1 MLTYRKVNNLDE
13 GMRRD
18 FVSFINFLNVE

>member
-1 MLTYRKVNNLDE
+1 MLTYSKVNNLDE

-18 FVSFINFLNVE
+18 FISFINL

>member
-18 FVSFINFLNVE
+18 FISFINFVNM

>member
-18 FVSFINFLNVE
+18 FISFINL